1 MKKSLLFSASA
12 LLITAQAL
20 AGSFQLNLQ
29 GIRQTALGGSGTGYI
44 WDASTM
50 FFNPGGLSR
59 LKGMQAYASAYALSP
74 SVSYSQYPTTSYQ
87 IEAERKVS
95 TPFAAYV
102 GGPVKHNSKLGI
114 GVGIYTPFGSSANWG
129 NDWAGR
135 FMVQNISLQSIFIQP
150 TVSYLICD
158 HLSVGVGIVY
168 GFGNME
174 INKALPINFQDGS
187 EGSTNLKGNASGW
200 GVNIGVHY
208 KPSERFQFGL
218 NFRSGVKMKVTD
230 GRALFNVPT
239 SVASNF
245 PANLTTGFTTALP
258 LPSILT
264 GGMAV
269 KLSDAFTLQGD
280 LVFAAWSRYKTLDF
294 NFQEQKGAVAN
305 TSELRNYRNTLALR
319 VGLTYAPS
327 EKWDIMLGGA
337 IDPTPSQNHLVSP
350 DAVDGNRYIGSG
362 GLVFKPT
369 ENIQIMGAVTYTY
382 VGTREAS
389 YQPANFN
396 GAYSIRSLCPGLGV
410 SYTF

>member
-1 MKKSLLFSASA
+1 MKRSLLFGASA
-12 LLITAQAL
+12 LLITSQAL

-29 GIRQTALGGSGTGYI
+29 GIRQTAMGGSGTGYI
-44 WDASTM
+44 WDASSM

-59 LKGMQAYASAYALSP
+59 LNGIQAYVSGYGLRP

-87 IEAERKVS
+87 VEAEKKLS

-102 GGPVKHNSKLGI
+102 GGPIKHNSKLGI
-114 GVGIYTPFGSSANWG
+114 GVGVYTPFGSSANWG
-129 NDWAGR
+129 NDWAGKYL
-135 FMVQNISLQSIFIQP
+135 VQNISLQSIFIQP

-174 INKALPINFQDGS
+174 INKALPINFADGS
-187 EGSTNLKGNASGW
+187 EGSTNLQGNANGW
-200 GVNIGVHY
+200 GVNIGAHY

-218 NFRSGVKMKVTD
+218 NYRSGVKMKVTD
-230 GRALFNVPT
+230 GTATFNVPT
-239 SVASNF
+239 AVANNF
-245 PANLTTGFTTALP
+245 PTNLRTGFSTALP
-258 LPSILT
+258 LPDILT

-269 KLSDAFTLQGD
+269 KLSQSFTLQGD
-280 LVFAAWSRYKTLDF
+280 LVFAAWSKYKTLDF
-294 NFQEQKGAVAN
+294 NFQEQKGAVSN

-319 VGLTYAPS
+319 VGVNYAPC

-337 IDPTPSQNHLVSP
+337 IDPTPSQSHLVAP

-362 GLVFKPT
+362 GIVFKPIDR
-369 ENIQIMGAVTYTY
+369 IQIMGAVTYTY
-382 VGTREAS
+382 IGTRAVS
-389 YQPANFN
+389 YQPANFS
-396 GAYSIRSLCPGLGV
+396 GAYSVRSLTPGLGV